1 MARPRSDA
9 EGPTARERIVAAF
22 WEMLSEGSYADIK
35 VTALAQRARV
45 SPNTLYY
52 HFDGVLDVARS
63 ALGKCL
69 DPELTSATT
78 LAEAGALAEIA
89 GAGAERAERL
99 VAFARSGSAELTGM
113 LSETLRSHWLA
124 YVGVGE
130 EDLDEGQ
137 RSDLAFAFG
146 GAVAMLADPSFGA
159 SPRDFT
165 SFFER
170 PLGRGAS
177 EMMHG
182 LTTDTK

>member
-1 MARPRSDA
+1 MSF
-9 EGPTARERIVAAF
+9 VA
-22 WEMLSEGSYADIK
+22 S
-35 VTALAQRARV
+35 
-45 SPNTLYY
+45 
-52 HFDGVLDVARS
+52 
-63 ALGKCL
+63 
-69 DPELTSATT
+69 T

-113 LSETLRSHWLA
+113 LAETLRSHWLA
-124 YVGVGE
+124 YGCVGE

-165 SFFER
+165 SFFDVL
-170 PLGRGAS
+170 LGGFTQTLRGGIEIAGFGKNGGIRG
-177 EMMHG
+177 EC
-182 LTTDTK
+182 